1 MHRAI
6 ADSRSQCHD
15 TGGSGGAMSLLT
27 SQQYDA
33 LLAPLSIEISDMA
46 RWVAKTGQR
55 IVVLFEGRDTAGKG
69 TTIYTIS
76 RSLNPRQ
83 CRAVALAA
91 PTEREMGQWYFQR
104 YVAHLPAKGE
114 IVLFD
119 RSWYNRAG
127 VERVMGY
134 CTEQEAEAF
143 LEAAPAFEKH
153 LVEHGILLFK
163 YWLTCDQE
171 VQEERFSERLNNPVK
186 RWKISPV
193 DIEARKRYDEY
204 TAERER
210 MLKATHTPHAPW
222 TIVDF
227 NDQLLGRL
235 TLIRDLLDR
244 LPDTKLPLDDIP
256 WPPLTAEPSRDQF
269 GVLEPLPAFPIPT
282 DQPDLL

>member
-1 MHRAI
+1 
-6 ADSRSQCHD
+6 
-15 TGGSGGAMSLLT
+15 MSLLT
-27 SQQYDA
+27 NQQYEA
-33 LLAPLSIEISDMA
+33 LLAPLSIEISEMA
-46 RWVAKTGQR
+46 RWVAETGQR
-55 IVVLFEGRDTAGKG
+55 LVVLFEGRDTAGKG

-91 PTEREMGQWYFQR
+91 PTEREIGQWYFQR

-119 RSWYNRAG
+119 RSWYNRPG
-127 VERVMGY
+127 VERVMGF
-134 CTEQEAEAF
+134 CSEAEAEAF
-143 LEAAPAFEKH
+143 LDAAPAFEKH

-171 VQEERFSERLNNPVK
+171 VQEERFAERLNNPVK
-186 RWKISPV
+186 RWKISPIDV
-193 DIEARKRYDEY
+193 EARTRYDEY
-204 TAERER
+204 TAARER

-244 LPDTKLPLDDIP
+244 LPDTKLPLEDIP
-256 WPPLTAEPSRDQF
+256 WPPLAAEPSKDKY
-269 GVLEPLPAFPIPT
+269 GVIEPLPHFSTASEPNK
-282 DQPDLL
+282 PD